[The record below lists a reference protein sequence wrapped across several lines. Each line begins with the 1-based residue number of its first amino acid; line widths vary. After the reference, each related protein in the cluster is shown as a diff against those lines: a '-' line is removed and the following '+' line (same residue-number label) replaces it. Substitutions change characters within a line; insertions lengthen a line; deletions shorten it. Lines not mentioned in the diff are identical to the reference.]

1 MSNVL
6 STPIYLQ
13 SCLCYIR
20 YINLITDI
28 NNPFCDNLIQI
39 SVALSYVS
47 MTYELECD
55 IFISTVL
62 SQMLQRSN
70 LIKKT
75 EKMTTQWCLQPHLQT
90 PEN

>member
-28 NNPFCDNLIQI
+28 NNPFCDTLIQI
-39 SVALSYVS
+39 SVALSCVS
-47 MTYELECD
+47 MTYELECN

-62 SQMLQRSN
+62 SQTWQRSN
-70 LIKKT
+70 LTKKT
-75 EKMTTQWCLQPHLQT
+75 EMMTTQWWLQPHLQA